1 MLCVYHSTY
10 HSKSYLTNLREIQRS
25 LSLDP
30 KKDLMISNTPLK
42 TSRLNSFSSPQ
53 VVDKVT
59 LGLEVLN
66 VSTVGQD
73 LVVGL
78 EGLVVGSV
86 ERSETPL
93 LGDDDS
99 LLTRD

>member
-1 MLCVYHSTY
+1 
-10 HSKSYLTNLREIQRS
+10 
-25 LSLDP
+25 
-30 KKDLMISNTPLK
+30 MISNTPLK

-66 VSTVGQD
+66 VSTVGQN

-78 EGLVVGSV
+78 EGLVLGSV

-93 LGDDDS
+93 LGDDNS